1 MARRASASSCA
12 IRHRRVVRSWPSAST
27 VTYCASRL
35 RVPFMPDESSM
46 PRRAPDVVERVTG
59 FCRMLR
65 ERGLRVTPAESV
77 DAVRAVGLVD
87 LVDRL
92 ALHLALR
99 GPLTARRGAVVLVV
113 ALY

>member
-1 MARRASASSCA
+1 MAHRASASSCA

-35 RVPFMPDESSM
+35 RVPFMPAESSM

-65 ERGLRVTPAESV
+65 ERGLRVTLAESV
-77 DAVRAVGLVD
+77 GAVRAVGLVD
-87 LVDRL
+87 VRALLDVHLRLL
-92 ALHLALR
+92 ALLPA
-99 GPLTARRGAVVLVV
+99 
-113 ALY
+113 